1 MKKQSQD
8 QTNEQ
13 LHIDDAAAA
22 QEEYSLEDIMNE
34 FGGWSKKE
42 EAAPKQQAQ
51 TPPEPQK
58 PPEKTPEKAAAKG
71 SRERKARAGDQGCP
85 LPEGAAH
92 PRRGRAQRAEEPR
105 GFQGP
110 DHPLHAHPRG
120 YRAGRK
126 AEDLDVSGRA
136 RPGARVR

>member
-51 TPPEPQK
+51 TPPEPA
-58 PPEKTPEKAAAKG
+58 KAAGENAGKQ
-71 SRERKARAGDQGCP
+71 KAGGQGRP
-85 LPEGAAH
+85 FPEGPAH
-92 PRRGRAQRAEEPR
+92 PRRGRAQGAEEPG